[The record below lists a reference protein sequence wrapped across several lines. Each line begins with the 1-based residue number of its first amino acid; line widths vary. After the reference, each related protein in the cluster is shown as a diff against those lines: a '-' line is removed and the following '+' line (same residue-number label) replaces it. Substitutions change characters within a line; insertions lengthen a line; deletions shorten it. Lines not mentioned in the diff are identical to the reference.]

1 MKDTPRLED
10 RVALVTGASR
20 GGGKG
25 IALVLGEE
33 GATVYVT
40 GRSVRGE
47 PTTLDR
53 PGTIDDTAE
62 ELTARGGTGI
72 AVRCDHTD
80 DSQVEALFERIRNE
94 QGRLDLLV
102 NNAWSGYELPLYFET
117 PFWEMEWRHW
127 DLMFQGGLRAT
138 AFSSMLAAPMMIEA
152 GSGLIVN
159 MTWVLD
165 RPHGVTF
172 YEVVKNA
179 TNKLT
184 EQMADDLRP
193 HGVACIAVSPGW
205 MRLER
210 MDLTPENAAK
220 AESPEFPG
228 RGIAAPLHGAGPGP
242 RVRRHRRGRQAAV
255 RVLGRALG
263 RCVRGYADP
272 QPGRC
277 GPPSRTAPQSGQT
290 MCEKQAASP
299 PCSQTRQRSGVPSR
313 SRRPS
318 ASRIHGCW

>member
-1 MKDTPRLED
+1 VAEPRLSGK
-10 RVALVTGASR
+10 VALVTGASR

-62 ELTARGGTGI
+62 EVTARGGVGI
-72 AVRCDHTD
+72 PVRCDHAD
-80 DSQVEALFERIRNE
+80 DAQVRALFERIRADH
-94 QGRLDLLV
+94 GRVDVLV
-102 NNAWSGYELPLYFET
+102 NNAWSGYELPLYYEV

-127 DLMFQGGLRAT
+127 DLMFEGGLRAT
-138 AFSSMLAAPMMIEA
+138 MLSSFLAAPMMIEA
-152 GSGLIVN
+152 GGGLIVN
-159 MTWVLD
+159 ITWVLD

-193 HGVACIAVSPGW
+193 HGIACVAVSPGW

-210 MDLTPENAAK
+210 MNLTPEQAAET
-220 AESPEFPG
+220 ESPEFPG
-228 RGIAAPLHGAGPGP
+228 RAIAALA
-242 RVRRHRRGRQAAV
+242 
-255 RVLGRALG
+255 
-263 RCVRGYADP
+263 ADP
-272 QPGRC
+272 EVL
-277 GPPSRTAPQSGQT
+277 A
-290 MCEKQAASP
+290 
-299 PCSQTRQRSGVPSR
+299 RSGGVYTTPYLAREYGFTDVDGKQQSTFWDEHW
-313 SRRPS
+313 
-318 ASRIHGCW
+318 A

>member
-1 MKDTPRLED
+1 VPEPRLQGK
-10 RVALVTGASR
+10 VALVTGASR

-53 PGTIDDTAE
+53 PGTIDDTADE
-62 ELTARGGTGI
+62 IAARGGVGI
-72 AVRCDHTD
+72 PVRCDHAD
-80 DSQVEALFERIRNE
+80 DAQVESLFERIRADH
-94 QGRLDLLV
+94 GGLDVLV
-102 NNAWSGYELPLYFET
+102 NNAWSGYELPLYYET

-127 DLMFQGGLRAT
+127 DLMFEGGLRAT
-138 AFSSMLAAPMMIEA
+138 MLASFLAAPMLIEA
-152 GSGLIVN
+152 GRGLIVN
-159 MTWVLD
+159 ITWVLD

-193 HGVACIAVSPGW
+193 HGVACVAVSPGW

-210 MDLTPENAAK
+210 MNLTPEQAAQT
-220 AESPEFPG
+220 ESPEFPG
-228 RGIAAPLHGAGPGP
+228 RAIAAL
-242 RVRRHRRGRQAAV
+242 AADSN
-255 RVLGRALG
+255 VLAKSGGVYTTPELAREYG
-263 RCVRGYADP
+263 FTDVDGK
-272 QPGRC
+272 Q
-277 GPPSRTAPQSGQT
+277 QST
-290 MCEKQAASP
+290 FWDEHWAETP
-299 PCSQTRQRSGVPSR
+299 
-313 SRRPS
+313 
-318 ASRIHGCW
+318 

>member
-1 MKDTPRLED
+1 MAEPRLEG

-47 PTTLDR
+47 PTTLGR

-62 ELTARGGTGI
+62 ELTACGGTGI

-80 DSQVEALFERIRNE
+80 DAQVEALFERIRDE
-94 QGRLDLLV
+94 HGRLDLLV
-102 NNAWSGYELPLYFET
+102 NNAWSGYELPLYCEV

-127 DLMFQGGLRAT
+127 DLMFAGGRRAT
-138 AFSSMLAAPMMIEA
+138 MYASMLAAPLMVEA
-152 GSGLIVN
+152 GRGLIVN
-159 MTWVLD
+159 TTWVLD
-165 RPHGVTF
+165 RPMGVTF

-193 HGVACIAVSPGW
+193 TASP
-205 MRLER
+205 
-210 MDLTPENAAK
+210 A
-220 AESPEFPG
+220 S
-228 RGIAAPLHGAGPGP
+228 
-242 RVRRHRRGRQAAV
+242 
-255 RVLGRALG
+255 
-263 RCVRGYADP
+263 
-272 QPGRC
+272 
-277 GPPSRTAPQSGQT
+277 PSRR
-290 MCEKQAASP
+290 AS
-299 PCSQTRQRSGVPSR
+299 CTSNGWT
-313 SRRPS
+313 
-318 ASRIHGCW
+318 

>member
-1 MKDTPRLED
+1 VTTLRLQD

-80 DSQVEALFERIRNE
+80 DAQVEALFEQIRSE

-117 PFWEMEWRHW
+117 PYWEMQWRHW
-127 DLMFQGGLRAT
+127 DLMFDSLRAT
-138 AFSSMLAAPMMIEA
+138 AFASMLATPMMLAA
-152 GSGLIVN
+152 GRGLIVN

-193 HGVACIAVSPGW
+193 HGVACVAVSPGW

-210 MDLTPENAAK
+210 MNLSPEDAAR

-228 RGIAAPLHGAGPGP
+228 RGIS
-242 RVRRHRRGRQAAV
+242 
-255 RVLGRALG
+255 ALA
-263 RCVRGYADP
+263 ADP
-272 QPGRC
+272 DVLAKSGGLFTTPALAHAYGFTDVDGKQ
-277 GPPSRTAPQSGQT
+277 QSAFWD
-290 MCEKQAASP
+290 EHWSDA
-299 PCSQTRQRSGVPSR
+299 
-313 SRRPS
+313 
-318 ASRIHGCW
+318 

>member
-1 MKDTPRLED
+1 LKDSGETAAVSKTRLKD

-33 GATVYVT
+33 GAVVYVT
-40 GRSVRGE
+40 GRSVRGQQ
-47 PTTLDR
+47 PTLGR

-62 ELTARGGTGI
+62 ELTDRGGTGI

-80 DSQVEALFERIRNE
+80 DSQVEALFERIRDE
-94 QGRLDLLV
+94 HGQLDLLV

-127 DLMFQGGLRAT
+127 DLMFQGGLRAA
-138 AFSSMLAAPMMIEA
+138 AFASFLTAPMMIEA
-152 GSGLIVN
+152 RRGLIVN

-193 HGVACIAVSPGW
+193 HGVACVAVSPGF
-205 MRLER
+205 MLLER
-210 MDLTPENAAK
+210 MDLSPEIAAT

-228 RGIAAPLHGAGPGP
+228 RAIAALASDPNVLQKSGGVFTTPALAREYGFTDVDGKQQSEFWDEHWAG
-242 RVRRHRRGRQAAV
+242 
-255 RVLGRALG
+255 
-263 RCVRGYADP
+263 
-272 QPGRC
+272 
-277 GPPSRTAPQSGQT
+277 S
-290 MCEKQAASP
+290 
-299 PCSQTRQRSGVPSR
+299 
-313 SRRPS
+313 
-318 ASRIHGCW
+318 

>member
-1 MKDTPRLED
+1 LLVSKGRLKD

-47 PTTLDR
+47 PTTLGR
-53 PGTIDDTAE
+53 LGTIDDTAE
-62 ELTARGGTGI
+62 ELSGRGGVGI
-72 AVRCDHTD
+72 AVRCDHTND
-80 DSQVEALFERIRNE
+80 AQVEALFERIRSE

-102 NNAWSGYELPLYFET
+102 NNAWSGYELPLHYET

-138 AFSSMLAAPMMIEA
+138 AFASMLAAPLMIGA
-152 GSGLIVN
+152 GHGLIVN
-159 MTWVLD
+159 ITWVLD

-193 HGVACIAVSPGW
+193 HGLACVAVSPGF

-210 MDLTPENAAK
+210 MDLSPETAAK

-228 RGIAAPLHGAGPGP
+228 RAVAAL
-242 RVRRHRRGRQAAV
+242 V
-255 RVLGRALG
+255 
-263 RCVRGYADP
+263 ADP
-272 QPGRC
+272 NVLAKSGGVFTTPTLAREYGFTDIDGKQQSAFWDEHWAGTW
-277 GPPSRTAPQSGQT
+277 GP
-290 MCEKQAASP
+290 
-299 PCSQTRQRSGVPSR
+299 
-313 SRRPS
+313 
-318 ASRIHGCW
+318 

>member
-1 MKDTPRLED
+1 MTEPRLNGT
-10 RVALVTGASR
+10 VALVTGASR

-25 IALVLGEE
+25 IALVLGKEA
-33 GATVYVT
+33 ATVYVT

-53 PGTIDDTAE
+53 LGTIDDTAE
-62 ELTARGGTGI
+62 ELSARGGTGI

-80 DSQVEALFERIRNE
+80 DSQVEALFERIRSE

-117 PFWEMEWRHW
+117 PYWEMQWRHW
-127 DLMFQGGLRAT
+127 DLMFDSLRAT
-138 AFSSMLAAPMMIEA
+138 AFASMLATPMMLQA
-152 GSGLIVN
+152 GKGLIVN
-159 MTWVLD
+159 ITWVLD

-193 HGVACIAVSPGW
+193 HGVACVAVSPGW

-210 MDLTPENAAK
+210 MDLTPEHAAQ

-228 RGIAAPLHGAGPGP
+228 RGIAALA
-242 RVRRHRRGRQAAV
+242 
-255 RVLGRALG
+255 
-263 RCVRGYADP
+263 ADP
-272 QPGRC
+272 NVLEKSGGLFTTPALAREYGFTDVDGKQ
-277 GPPSRTAPQSGQT
+277 QST
-290 MCEKQAASP
+290 FWDEHWASPAASE
-299 PCSQTRQRSGVPSR
+299 
-313 SRRPS
+313 
-318 ASRIHGCW
+318 